1 MALTGLI
8 SGIKR
13 MEIHDGD
20 GLRTTVF
27 FKGCPLKCLW
37 CHNPES
43 IGFSPELALIPER
56 CMACGSC
63 VALCPNGALSVGD
76 RVERKRD
83 LCRACFA
90 CASVCPTEALH
101 PYGKRYGVEYL
112 VENLVQ
118 DEPFWRSGKGGV
130 TLSGG
135 ECLAQP
141 EFATQVAKTLFD
153 RGVSVDIDTCGFVN
167 RQVLEGILPYT
178 DTFLYDLKAIDPVV
192 HKACTGQDN
201 ALILKNLAWLLE
213 NGARVEIRYPLVTG
227 WNDGEA
233 AAIGEF
239 LAKLPHVTGV
249 KVLKYHNYAASR
261 YESLGMACTLPQT
274 ETTPEDMAKAVE
286 TLRGYGLTVVNGM
299 GN

>member
-8 SGIKR
+8 SGVKR

-27 FKGCPLKCLW
+27 FKGCPLQCVW

-43 IGFSPELALIPER
+43 IGFAPQLAWFAGR
-56 CMACGSC
+56 CISCGGC
-63 VALCPNGALSVGD
+63 VALCPAGALTLDGGI
-76 RVERKRD
+76 RVNRER
-83 LCRACFA
+83 CRTCFT
-90 CASVCPTEALH
+90 CASLCPTEALY
-101 PYGKRYGVEYL
+101 PYGKRYEAEEL
-112 VENLVQ
+112 ADILMQ

-141 EFATQVAKTLFD
+141 EFATQVAKDLFD

-167 RQVLEGILPYT
+167 RRVLEGILPYT
-178 DTFLYDLKAIDPVV
+178 DTFLYDLKAIDPVI

-239 LAKLPHVTGV
+239 LAKLPPVTRV

-286 TLRGYGLTVVNGM
+286 NLRGYGLTVVNGM
-299 GN
+299 EN